1 MIPDILSMLSVP
13 SGGGVGLEASDG
25 EAFLETL
32 LESLPPE
39 AQGLAMPELLDWLRE
54 QAEGASAG
62 LALPPT
68 EAAAP
73 AVLADPNPGQSPVA
87 LLSLIRSSRGEAA
100 PVSTEEPPLQAEAT
114 PDSEGSLQM
123 LIANN
128 TAVAAAESETM
139 DANAPLRTPVRHPE
153 FGQALGERLTWLV
166 RNEVQQAILRLDP
179 PSLGPLEISIAVKD
193 DQAAI
198 LIHANHV
205 VTREVLEAE
214 APRLRGML
222 GEAGFAQVDVDVA
235 RDNASG
241 DGQDRGGGGPRRLAA
256 LGEGEAVD
264 AAPARLRAKSG
275 LIDQYV

>member
-193 DQAAI
+193 DRADVLIQAA
-198 LIHANHV
+198 HAL
-205 VTREVLEAE
+205 TREALDAE
-214 APRLRGML
+214 LPRLRAML
-222 GEAGFAQVDVDVA
+222 AEAGFASVDVGIASDQRGQAAGEQQQEAGQHQAMAGAEDV
-235 RDNASG
+235 
-241 DGQDRGGGGPRRLAA
+241 
-256 LGEGEAVD
+256 EEAEPVTV
-264 AAPARLRAKSG
+264 RATRG
-275 LIDQYV
+275 LIDHYA